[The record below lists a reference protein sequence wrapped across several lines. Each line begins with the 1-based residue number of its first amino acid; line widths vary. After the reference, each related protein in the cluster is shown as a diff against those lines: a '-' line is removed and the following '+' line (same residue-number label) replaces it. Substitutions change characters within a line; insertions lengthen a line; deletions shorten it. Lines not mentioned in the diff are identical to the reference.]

1 MPANR
6 VPTNLLKLRGAF
18 DKHPERLRARQNEL
32 TLTVEAPEPPDF
44 LSAHARPHWDQ
55 ISDTLYRF
63 GVLTKLDVHAL
74 AAYCEVYARWL
85 DANSHLCREGCVVPD
100 ADGLPR
106 PSPYL
111 RVANDAFQQM
121 RSLLVEFG
129 LTPASRSKVNAP
141 SQEAENPFAAIER
154 MRHADK

>member
-18 DKHPERLRARQNEL
+18 DKHPERLKARQNEL

-44 LSAHARPHWDQ
+44 LSEQARPHWDS
-55 ISDTLYRF
+55 ISDTLYKF
-63 GVLTKLDVHAL
+63 GVMTALDVHAL

-85 DANSHLCREGCVVPD
+85 HANEQICKNGCVIPD
-100 ADGLPR
+100 EDGFPR
-106 PSPYL
+106 SSPYL

-121 RSLLVEFG
+121 RSLLTEFG
-129 LTPASRSKVNAP
+129 LTPAARSRVSAP
-141 SQEAENPFAAIER
+141 DRPTENPFAAIDRLRNE
-154 MRHADK
+154 KK